1 MSGPRRR
8 GRGRQLRY
16 AFALLAGMYGAPSA
30 ALGQS
35 AAPDLSARAIDE
47 KSMRSGSTFLAPET
61 LAQQNDLTVNP
72 GMLWV
77 EKGAKLWADPA
88 GGSGKSCAACH
99 GAPES
104 LKGVATRYPKL
115 DTAANRVL
123 NLADRIQQCRVER
136 QGAPVL
142 PDEGEAI
149 LSLTALVAHQS
160 RGLPLAVEIDAAA
173 RQHWEAGRALY
184 YSRIG
189 QLNLSCAQCH
199 EQNWGKRLRN
209 EPISQGH
216 PNGYPAYRLEWQTLG
231 SLERRLKACFL
242 GVRAEPPEPAAE
254 EMRDLELFLS
264 WRGQGLT
271 METPAVRR

>member
-1 MSGPRRR
+1 MSCAIAVRLALVIGIWFAPVAGFGQTGPP
-8 GRGRQLRY
+8 
-16 AFALLAGMYGAPSA
+16 PS
-30 ALGQS
+30 
-35 AAPDLSARAIDE
+35 PETPPRAIAPQDL
-47 KSMRSGSTFLAPET
+47 RSGSAFLAPET

-77 EKGAKLWADPA
+77 EQGLKLWGQPA
-88 GGSGKSCAACH
+88 GNSGKACVTCH

-104 LKGVATRYPKL
+104 LKGVTARYPVV

-123 NLADRIQQCRVER
+123 NLADRIQQCRVQR

-142 PDEGEAI
+142 PEEGEDI
-149 LSLTALVAHQS
+149 LSLAALVAHQS
-160 RGLPLAVEIDAAA
+160 RGLPLKVEIDGAAWP
-173 RQHWEAGRALY
+173 HWEAGRALY

-216 PNGYPAYRLEWQTLG
+216 PNGYPTYRLEWQTLG
-231 SLERRLKACFL
+231 SLQRRLKACFL
-242 GVRAEPPEPAAE
+242 GVRAEPPDPASG

-271 METPAVRR
+271 IETPAIRR